1 MSEPGMV
8 DKALAW
14 QANAQEE
21 EQHARDEDREIALSA
36 GVDDEWHARAD
47 AAEAAREFEREH
59 ERAWAA
65 LDELHALI
73 GVHEASG
80 EPVELN
86 HLRDILTTAMHR
98 EYVDVDRGWCGTG
111 L

>member
-1 MSEPGMV
+1 MT
-8 DKALAW
+8 DQDLR
-14 QANAQEE
+14 
-21 EQHARDEDREIALSA
+21 HARDEDREIARSA
-36 GVDDEWHARAD
+36 GAEDEWLARAD
-47 AAEAAREFEREH
+47 AADRAREFEREH

-73 GVHEASG
+73 GAHDESG
-80 EPVELN
+80 EPVDLD

-98 EYVDVDRGWCGTG
+98 EYVDVDKGWCRTG